1 MEFNDQSRFHRFL
14 AKWLIR
20 WKFIKRSPLELALVN
35 QEIKDLLPSSFM
47 INIPSGNGELSLND
61 AVLTINEDIIVADA
75 LCHFKVTVANNN
87 IYNAYIRVTLDGK
100 ITYDIDTKVISPSNV
115 RVVSTKLIS
124 DKRSMIKDTR
134 TLIIDLLPEPI
145 KTVFI
150 SSFVMSD
157 SILKTIGV
165 SELLKY
171 LSLYLSGSKQRVLDY
186 HHQEIENLI
195 LGYINSD
202 VFNHELDRTDFE
214 QQLFAEYGQE
224 ITIQDGQIFFVFHP
238 ET

>member
-1 MEFNDQSRFHRFL
+1 MELNDQSRLHRFL
-14 AKWLIR
+14 AKSLIR
-20 WKFIKRSPLELALVN
+20 WKFIKRSPLELDLVN
-35 QEIKDLLPSSFM
+35 QEIRDLLPSSFM
-47 INIPSGNGELSLND
+47 INIPSGAGELTLDD
-61 AVLTINEDIIVADA
+61 AVLSIDDDIIVAEA

-87 IYNAYIRVTLDGK
+87 IYNAYIRLTLDGK
-100 ITYDIDTKVISPSNV
+100 IVYDLDSKVISPSNV

-195 LGYINSD
+195 LGYLNSD
-202 VFNHELDRTDFE
+202 VFNHQLDSTDFQ

-238 ET
+238 EN